1 MDQRTSPT
9 RRSCRQYWNNLPDHR
24 KTEILS
30 PREWTTS
37 TLLINLP
44 QTRRR
49 GGRHHLSDNKGDDEA
64 DDADVGEDSVS
75 NNADDDNDANE
86 EDHSYVTQPP
96 SDNDANHDH
105 NDPAPAQAKVQP
117 LARDPWTTLQQ
128 HQALHLRRPPVHRL
142 TG

>member
-1 MDQRTSPT
+1 MDQQTSPT
-9 RRSCRQYWNNLPDHR
+9 CRSCRQYWNNLPDHQ

-30 PREWTTS
+30 RRKWTTS

-75 NNADDDNDANE
+75 NHTGDVNNANKEDD
-86 EDHSYVTQPP
+86 
-96 SDNDANHDH
+96 
-105 NDPAPAQAKVQP
+105 
-117 LARDPWTTLQQ
+117 
-128 HQALHLRRPPVHRL
+128 
-142 TG
+142 